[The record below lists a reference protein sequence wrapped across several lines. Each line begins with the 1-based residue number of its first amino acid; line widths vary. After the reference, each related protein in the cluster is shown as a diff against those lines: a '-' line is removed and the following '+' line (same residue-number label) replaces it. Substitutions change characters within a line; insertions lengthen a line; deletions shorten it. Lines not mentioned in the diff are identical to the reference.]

1 MPQCRVKHTRIETS
15 KAKSLVLNK
24 SSVKGTLP
32 VESKETLK
40 QIKTHKQTNKQTNKK
55 NNNNKKQKAKT
66 NERERKDAFKNGC
79 SM

>member
-1 MPQCRVKHTRIETS
+1 M
-15 KAKSLVLNK
+15 
-24 SSVKGTLP
+24 KGTLP

-40 QIKTHKQTNKQTNKK
+40 QIKTHKQTNKKN